1 LAIDLHS
8 KENSFDHK
16 ISKEPVVSVPSNI
29 ARLLEDNEVPYSVTE
44 VTRNQTQGVVQLKAY
59 NTTRATV
66 LSDSNKNKLIAI
78 TRSDTLLDIK
88 AINELFNTQFT
99 PLSDDALKRFMEN
112 SGVNAIPALPGM
124 NNLPTV
130 VDEGLLEFDSVY
142 VDIGVGKQYI
152 QLEKKHFQQLLG
164 NTKVAHIVTPLSN
177 LEIPTNVDNDRK
189 DIEYSVSLFTER
201 RIKDRLEETLEFPPL
216 PVTAERIIKLRVNPH
231 ADISDLTDIVELDAS
246 LSAQVVSWAASP
258 YYSAPG
264 SIKSIHDA
272 IVRVLGFDMVL
283 NLALGLAL
291 GNTLKMPEKGPHGC
305 LGYWEQ
311 SVYTAAA
318 TEALVTCIPR
328 ENRPSFGTAYLAGLL
343 NNFGHLIIAEVF
355 NNQFQSII
363 NHIDANPQASF
374 TAVEKHVIGVDRNQ
388 LASWL
393 MGYWHMP
400 ETICNALRHQ
410 GDPEYSGDDWE
421 YSLLLYLANKLLQ
434 ERGLMMGASN
444 EEIDESVYKRL
455 NIDPNAAAEA
465 IENLL
470 ESSEELQAM
479 AKQMSG

>member
-1 LAIDLHS
+1 
-8 KENSFDHK
+8 
-16 ISKEPVVSVPSNI
+16 VSVPSNI

-44 VTRNQTQGVVQLKAY
+44 VTRSESQGVVQLKAY

-66 LSDSNKNKLIAI
+66 LSASGNNKLIAI

-88 AINELFNTQFT
+88 AINELFGAEYKPVTG
-99 PLSDDALKRFMEN
+99 DALN
-112 SGVNAIPALPGM
+112 SFLESSGTNAIPALPGM

-130 VDEGLLEFDSVY
+130 VDEGLLEYDSVY
-142 VDIGVGKQYI
+142 VDIGVGNQFI
-152 QLEKKHFQQLLG
+152 QLEKKNFQQLLG
-164 NTKVAHIVTPLSN
+164 ETKVAHIVMPLSN
-177 LEIPTNVDNDRK
+177 LEIPVNAENDRK

-216 PVTAERIIKLRVNPH
+216 PITAERIIKLRVDPH

-283 NLALGLAL
+283 NLALGLSL
-291 GNTLKMPEKGPHGC
+291 GNTLKMPEKGPFGC
-305 LGYWEQ
+305 LGYWQQ

-328 ENRPSFGTAYLAGLL
+328 ESRPSFGTAYLAGLL
-343 NNFGHLIIAEVF
+343 NNFGYLIISEVF
-355 NNQFQSII
+355 TNQFQSI
-363 NHIDANPQASF
+363 NHHIEANPQASF
-374 TAVEKHVIGVDRNQ
+374 TAVEKHIIGVDRNQ

-400 ETICNALRHQ
+400 DTICNALRYQ
-410 GDPEYSGDDWE
+410 GDSEYSGDDWE

-434 ERGLMMGASN
+434 ERGLMMGAASG
-444 EEIDESVYKRL
+444 EIDDSVFKRL
-455 NIDPNAAAEA
+455 KIDPSAAAEA
-465 IENLL
+465 IDNLL
-470 ESSEELQAM
+470 ESSEELQGM
-479 AKQMSG
+479 AKQMGG